1 VGSILLLKLKRVEIH
16 GFKSFYDRTEM
27 KFSGTGIA
35 AVVGPNGC
43 GKSNL
48 SDAISWVLGEQSAKS
63 LRGARME
70 DVIFAGTRDR
80 KALGMASV
88 TMTLVPDERIFRAHH
103 IGVEPASPD
112 QGSGLAR
119 PEAAS
124 AEWPVSTT
132 NGHGHSADAHASAS
146 KAPKSDAAKA
156 AERTGEITITR
167 RLYRSGESEYLIG
180 GKPARLRDIQDL
192 FLGTGLGPESY
203 AIIEQG
209 RIGQILSNRPQDRR
223 AVIEEA
229 AGITKFKTRKRL
241 AESRLESAKQNLAR
255 VFDILE
261 EVTRQ
266 ANSLKR
272 QASKTRRYAE
282 LKTEEVLYLRQ
293 VLAAKY
299 KLLERQT
306 AQTAIELNLS
316 SSELKALH
324 ESVAQK
330 EQEQS
335 SALEASFAVERQL
348 TEARQ
353 KLADLQL
360 EAERTRGRLEYQI
373 RQIQQTG
380 ERLAKS
386 EVESRQLEVQEQE
399 GTAERDKQNV
409 ELAVLDQQR
418 QTASELLEAKAAER
432 QRAQASLSEQERALE
447 ASRQQVLRLL
457 NEASG
462 LKNRI
467 TQAEAQLA
475 SSDRESKRARDVA
488 EQAEADL
495 ARIATLRGELAG
507 HLTARQSELASVS
520 DQRKR
525 VELDL
530 QSQRTAV
537 QETRHVVDRQ
547 RSEYSRI
554 KARRDSLSEVLSHR
568 SYTTETVK
576 RLFSALEQRQAEGLR
591 PLGVLADFVEVEPQH
606 EKATEEFLHEELEFV
621 VVRDWQDAERGIDLL
636 RSDLD
641 GRATFLVEAL
651 QHPAAERVQK
661 PGPSGEGIVAG
672 LGEALRFTN
681 GLSNAPLDLLPRVA
695 NCFLVVDRPAAQ
707 RLALEYPDCFFLAP
721 DGVSYHGNAV
731 SGGKKTGAGPLALK
745 RELREVSELERKKQ
759 EELQAIQAR
768 LSELESAVASLGE
781 QLDALRSEQQSRE
794 KEVLALDHDSRKLAE
809 EFSRSN
815 NQLESARA
823 EIERT
828 SRDRVAVEAR
838 AERDRDQHRAIE
850 AARSEQES
858 WLTASRESIE
868 SSHAAVALLSE
879 EHSTL
884 RANLASFDERHRA
897 MIANRSRIES
907 RLTEIAQQLAN
918 LARESERMLAERAQ
932 LEASN
937 QGLSA
942 HSEQLAAA
950 IVDLEVQVAGLAEAE
965 AAHRASVSGAE
976 EVLKSLRANAQGL
989 QEARS
994 ELQIALARLESDLK
1008 HLEETASHELG
1019 TTLAELSAAVDSP
1032 AGDAFL
1038 AEVDAK
1044 YQEVRRKI
1052 EALGPVNPQAL
1063 EEYEEA
1069 QQRHD
1074 FLSTQRQD
1082 LIDSIRDTE
1091 KAIEEIDTE
1100 SRKRFA
1106 EAFHAINANFK
1117 QLFSGLFGGG
1127 AGEMRLTDEQNVTE
1141 SGIDIVASP
1150 PGKKLQNILL
1160 LSGGE
1165 KSLTAMAL
1173 LMSIF
1178 QYTPSP
1184 FCVLDEVDAALDEPN
1199 IQRLTKLLC
1208 QMSDQ
1213 TQFIVITHAKRTM
1226 EAAQSLYGVT
1236 MQEPGISK
1244 LVSVKFRAAAVD
1256 PSRPGARASGERRE
1270 LVYETI
1276 GA

>member
-1 VGSILLLKLKRVEIH
+1 LLKLKRVEIH

-27 KFSGTGIA
+27 KFSGSGIA

-48 SDAISWVLGEQSAKS
+48 SDAISWVLGEQSAKL

-88 TMTLVPDERIFRAHH
+88 TMTLVPEEKILRAHH
-103 IGVEPASPD
+103 HSVEPAS
-112 QGSGLAR
+112 GIAG
-119 PEAAS
+119 PEAVP

-132 NGHGHSADAHASAS
+132 NGHAHPVDSQANGSLL
-146 KAPKSDAAKA
+146 PKSNAAKA

-180 GKPARLRDIQDL
+180 GKLARLRDIQDL

-209 RIGQILSNRPQDRR
+209 RIGQILSNKPQDRR
-223 AVIEEA
+223 SIIEEA

-241 AESRLESAKQNLAR
+241 AEARLESAKQNLAR

-266 ANSLKR
+266 VNSLKR
-272 QASKTRRYAE
+272 QASKTRRYSE
-282 LKTEEVLYLRQ
+282 LKTEEASYLRQ
-293 VLAAKY
+293 VVAAKF

-306 AQTAIELNLS
+306 AQTAIELNLAT
-316 SSELKALH
+316 SELKAVH
-324 ESVAQK
+324 ESVAEK
-330 EQEQS
+330 ELQQS
-335 SALEASFAVERQL
+335 SALEASYAVEKQL

-373 RQIQQTG
+373 RQIQHTG
-380 ERLAKS
+380 DLLAKS
-386 EVESRQLEVQEQE
+386 ELESSQLKVQQQQ
-399 GTAERDKQNV
+399 GAAERDKQNADLVVLV
-409 ELAVLDQQR
+409 EER
-418 QTASELLEAKAAER
+418 QTAQELLEAKAAER
-432 QRAQASLSEQERALE
+432 QQAQAGLSEQERALE

-475 SSDRESKRARDVA
+475 SSERDSNRAREGA

-495 ARIATLRGELAG
+495 ARIAALRGELAERLAG
-507 HLTARQSELASVS
+507 RQSELAVVS
-520 DQRKR
+520 DRR
-525 VELDL
+525 RAAELDL
-530 QSQRTAV
+530 QSQRTAL
-537 QETRHVVDRQ
+537 QETRHVVERQ

-576 RLFSALEQRQAEGLR
+576 RLFSALEHREAQGLR
-591 PLGVLADFVEVEPQH
+591 PLGVLADFVEVDSQH

-621 VVRDWQDAERGIDLL
+621 VVSDWHDAERGIDLL

-641 GRATFLVEAL
+641 GRATFLVEAFPN
-651 QHPAAERVQK
+651 HAAARVQK
-661 PGPSGEGIVAG
+661 PGPSGEGIVAS
-672 LGEALRFTN
+672 LSETLRFTN
-681 GLSNAPLDLLPRVA
+681 GLSKAPLNLLPRVA
-695 NCFLVVDRPAAQ
+695 NCFLTADRAAAQ
-707 RLALEYPDCFFLAP
+707 RFALEYPDCFFLAP

-745 RELREVSELERKKQ
+745 RELREVSELERNRQ

-768 LSELESAVASLGE
+768 QGELESAVALLDE

-794 KEVLALDHDSRKLAE
+794 KEVLALDHESRKLAE
-809 EFSRSN
+809 EFSRSS
-815 NQLESARA
+815 NQLESGRA
-823 EIERT
+823 ELERIG
-828 SRDRVAVEAR
+828 RDRVAIEER
-838 AERDRDQHRAIE
+838 IERDREQHTGVE
-850 AARSEQES
+850 SARTEQES
-858 WLTASRESIE
+858 LLASAGETIRESQ
-868 SSHAAVALLSE
+868 AAVALLSE

-884 RANLASFDERHRA
+884 RARLASFDERHRA
-897 MIANRSRIES
+897 MTANCS
-907 RLTEIAQQLAN
+907 RLDSRLNEIARQLAD
-918 LARESERMLAERAQ
+918 LARESERMLGERAQ
-932 LEASN
+932 LEANN
-937 QGLSA
+937 QELSA
-942 HSEQLAAA
+942 HLEHLAAM
-950 IVDLEVQVAGLAEAE
+950 VGELEAQVSVLAGAE
-965 AAHRASVSGAE
+965 AAHRANVSGAE
-976 EVLKSLRANAQGL
+976 EILRSLRASAQTL
-989 QEARS
+989 QEGRS
-994 ELQIALARLESDLK
+994 ELQIALARLESDIK
-1008 HLEETASHELG
+1008 HLEETANNELG
-1019 TTLAELSAAVDSP
+1019 STLAELSAAVDCP
-1032 AGDAFL
+1032 ADDVFL
-1038 AEVDAK
+1038 AEIDAK
-1044 YQEVRRKI
+1044 FQEVRRKI

-1091 KAIEEIDTE
+1091 KAIEEIDSE

-1106 EAFHAINANFK
+1106 EAFHAINDNFR
-1117 QLFSGLFGGG
+1117 QMFSGLFGGG
-1127 AGEMRLTDEQNVTE
+1127 TGEMRLTDEENVTE

-1208 QMSDQ
+1208 HMSDQ

-1226 EAAQSLYGVT
+1226 EAAQALYGVT

-1244 LVSVKFRAAAVD
+1244 LVSVKFKPAAEVD
-1256 PSRPGARASGERRE
+1256 PTRPGAPSRERRE

>member
-1 VGSILLLKLKRVEIH
+1 MLKLKRVEIH

-27 KFSGTGIA
+27 KFSGSGIA

-48 SDAISWVLGEQSAKS
+48 SDAISWVLGEQSAKL

-70 DVIFAGTRDR
+70 DVIFAGSRDR

-88 TMTLVPDERIFRAHH
+88 TMTLVPEETVLRRNH
-103 IGVEPASPD
+103 PD
-112 QGSGLAR
+112 AVLG
-119 PEAAS
+119 
-124 AEWPVSTT
+124 EWPGSAA
-132 NGHGHSADAHASAS
+132 NGHGHLAEAHVSGSAV
-146 KAPKSDAAKA
+146 PKSEAAIA

-167 RLYRSGESEYLIG
+167 RLYRSSESEYLIN
-180 GKPARLRDIQDL
+180 GKLARLRDIQDL
-192 FLGTGLGPESY
+192 FFGTGLGPESY

-209 RIGQILSNRPQDRR
+209 RIGQILSNKPQDRR

-241 AESRLESAKQNLAR
+241 AEARLESAKQNLAR

-266 ANSLKR
+266 VNSLKR
-272 QASKTRRYAE
+272 QASKTRRYSE
-282 LKTEEVLYLRQ
+282 LKSEEVSYLRQ
-293 VLAAKY
+293 VLAAKF
-299 KLLERQT
+299 KLLDRQT
-306 AQTAIELNLS
+306 AQTAIELNLA

-335 SALEASFAVERQL
+335 AALEASYAVEKQL

-373 RQIQQTG
+373 RQILQTG

-399 GTAERDKQNV
+399 GASERDKQNI
-409 ELAVLDQQR
+409 ELTLLDEER
-418 QTASELLEAKAAER
+418 QTAHELLEAKAAER
-432 QRAQASLSEQERALE
+432 QQAQASLSEQERALE

-457 NEASG
+457 NEAAG

-467 TQAEAQLA
+467 TQAEAQLG
-475 SSDRESKRARDVA
+475 SSDRESKRASDGA
-488 EQAEADL
+488 EQAEGDL
-495 ARIATLRGELAG
+495 ARIAILQAELSERLA
-507 HLTARQSELASVS
+507 ARQSELAVAS
-520 DQRKR
+520 DQRKA

-530 QSQRTAV
+530 QSQRAAL
-537 QETRHVVDRQ
+537 QETRHVVERQ

-554 KARRDSLSEVLSHR
+554 KARRDSISEVLSHR

-576 RLFSALEQRQAEGLR
+576 RLFSSLEPRKAEGLR
-591 PLGVLADFVEVEPQH
+591 PLGVLADFAEVEPQH
-606 EKATEEFLHEELEFV
+606 EKAVEEFLHEELEFV
-621 VVRDWQDAERGIDLL
+621 VVRNWAEAERGIDLL

-641 GRATFLVEAL
+641 GRATFLVESF
-651 QHPAAERVQK
+651 QNPTAERAQK
-661 PGPSGEGIVAG
+661 PGPSGEGIVAA
-672 LGEALRFTN
+672 LGDALRFTN
-681 GLSNAPLDLLPRVA
+681 GLSKAPLDLLPRVA
-695 NCFLVVDRPAAQ
+695 SCFLTSDRAAAQ

-745 RELREVSELERKKQ
+745 RELREVSELELKKQ
-759 EELQAIQAR
+759 EELQAIQSR
-768 LSELESAVASLGE
+768 LGELESAVAALGE

-794 KEVLALDHDSRKLAE
+794 KEVLALDHESRKLAE
-809 EFSRSN
+809 EFSRSS

-823 EIERT
+823 ELERIG
-828 SRDRVAVEAR
+828 RDRVAIEGR
-838 AERDRDQHRAIE
+838 LEQDRDQHIAIE
-850 AARSEQES
+850 AARTDQES
-858 WLTASRESIE
+858 SLATARDTIQVSQM
-868 SSHAAVALLSE
+868 AVALLSE

-884 RANLASFDERHRA
+884 RARLASFDERHRA
-897 MIANRSRIES
+897 MTANRARLDS
-907 RLTEIAQQLAN
+907 RLSEIAQQRAN
-918 LARESERMLAERAQ
+918 LAHESERMLAERAQ
-932 LEASN
+932 LESSN
-937 QGLSA
+937 RELAA
-942 HSEQLAAA
+942 HGEQLAAA
-950 IVDLEVQVAGLAEAE
+950 VCELEAQVTGLAEAE
-965 AAHRASVSGAE
+965 AAHRASVSAAE
-976 EVLKSLRANAQGL
+976 ELLKSLRAGAQTL
-989 QEARS
+989 QEGRS
-994 ELQIALARLESDLK
+994 ELQIALARLESDIK
-1008 HLEETASHELG
+1008 HLEETANNELG
-1019 TTLAELSAAVDSP
+1019 VTLAELSAAVDSP
-1032 AGDAFL
+1032 ADEAFL

-1044 YQEVRRKI
+1044 YQEVRRRI

-1063 EEYEEA
+1063 EEFEEA

-1091 KAIEEIDTE
+1091 KAIEEIDSE
-1100 SRKRFA
+1100 SRKRFV

-1117 QLFSGLFGGG
+1117 QLFSDLFGGG
-1127 AGEMRLTDEQNVTE
+1127 AGEMRLTDEENVTE

-1178 QYTPSP
+1178 KYTPSP

-1199 IQRLTKLLC
+1199 ILRLTKLIC

-1244 LVSVKFRAAAVD
+1244 LVSVKFKAQAAAD
-1256 PSRPGARASGERRE
+1256 PNRPGAPAPRERRE